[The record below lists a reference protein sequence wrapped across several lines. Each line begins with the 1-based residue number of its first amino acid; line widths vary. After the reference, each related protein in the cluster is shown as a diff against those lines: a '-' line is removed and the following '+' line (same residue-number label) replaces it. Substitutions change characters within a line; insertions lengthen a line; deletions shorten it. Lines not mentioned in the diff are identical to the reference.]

1 MAAVTAFLE
10 QQDEP
15 SETDAQRAVIEMPP
29 RVAASARSARRIPEL
44 QNFGFLELGDL
55 PEFGG
60 ESVDAL
66 VTESLNKSHA
76 ELMRTATVRQAIIES
91 LRGRTVKLQAGNS
104 KGLNRKELFFV
115 LDGPIGR
122 EPLWNPPGDG
132 GAEQYRL
139 LSWTSKMGSPSF
151 SLPAGAPSSSGSCPG
166 ATAGQTIVPIEKL
179 MAAARSVTARTGQPV
194 RVQQAV
200 CQSCYATGGRY
211 GTGALQ
217 AKQVLAMIWTLRT
230 HETDV
235 WFEAMRYAIEYAD
248 YLLCGGEMNG
258 NQYRAETPRTR
269 VQGLPDLASW
279 GTSYRF
285 FRVHD
290 SGDLGFGG
298 GTYLRAWKRITEW
311 FSPENHVA
319 RVAFLRENHGVS
331 AEEIKKN
338 HGPIVFWAP
347 SRIWATVN
355 GVREVNEINGVGS
368 RNFIIRPSAY
378 HFNERAPDN
387 LGPGWARG
395 SVSYAL
401 NQKPGCVSTERNKKT
416 GADDCVKFDSPRRP
430 ESDPYDWDCQTYSVV
445 DESHSC
451 RNALAPDGQIGCR
464 ACWVHSDLTICYT
477 AH

>member
-132 GAEQYRL
+132 GA
-139 LSWTSKMGSPSF
+139 
-151 SLPAGAPSSSGSCPG
+151 
-166 ATAGQTIVPIEKL
+166 

-290 SGDLGFGG
+290 SGDLGFGS

-378 HFNERAPDN
+378 HFNERAPEN